1 MATSYR
7 GFWPLLVAL
16 LTLACVAQAADGELR
31 IGFVSP
37 VTGNFAE
44 LGTAMRNGGQYAVD
58 AVNAAGGLKVGD
70 KTYTLKYIV
79 GDTEGSAERAVSAAR
94 RLIDIDHV
102 HAIIGYALATDF
114 LATMPLL
121 QDSKLPSIDTSG
133 RADSIPE
140 QIAAKRMDYL
150 FQLSPTNRDFVG
162 THGELMKHYANP
174 QRAVMLALNTDFA
187 REYSSK
193 AEAQWPKMM
202 PGLEVKTFFVEGTKM
217 DLQPEL
223 LQIRRFDPQFLFVF
237 VTGAQTYQFVDQFA
251 ASGLGKKMLVLGDS
265 IYGSE
270 QFRNKVDG
278 AVDFQMA
285 NAITERRPF
294 SDLTLPFYDGYKARW
309 GVYPPFYTVQTYDG
323 ALMLFEGMRRAKLTG
338 DLMADRTAIRDGL
351 ASIDEQHP
359 VTGARGSL
367 WFSSLE
373 TGRTVP
379 IRKIITQYQ
388 PGNKTVIV
396 WPLDQA
402 GQFIDPRK

>member
-1 MATSYR
+1 
-7 GFWPLLVAL
+7 LVAL
-16 LTLACVAQAADGELR
+16 LTLGGVAQAADGELR

-70 KTYTLKYIV
+70 KTYILKYIV

-121 QDSKLPSIDTSG
+121 QESKLPSIDTSG

-202 PGLEVKTFFVEGTKM
+202 PGLEVKTFFVESTKM

-237 VTGAQTYQFVDQFA
+237 VTGVQTYQFVDQFA

-323 ALMLFEGMRRAKLTG
+323 ALMLLEAMRRAKLSG
-338 DLMADRTAIRDGL
+338 DLVADRTAIRDGL

-388 PGNKTVIV
+388 PGNK
-396 WPLDQA
+396 P
-402 GQFIDPRK
+402 

>member
-1 MATSYR
+1 MIALRTACR
-7 GFWPLLVAL
+7 ALLLVLWAS
-16 LTLACVAQAADGELR
+16 AGVAHAADGELT

-58 AVNAAGGLKVGD
+58 AVNAAGGLKIGS
-70 KTYTLKYIV
+70 KTYTLKYVV
-79 GDTEGSAERAVSAAR
+79 GDTEGSAERAISAAR
-94 RLIDIDHV
+94 RLIDVEHV

-114 LATMPLL
+114 LASMQLL
-121 QDSKLPSIDTSG
+121 QESKVPTVDTSG

-140 QIAAKRMDYL
+140 RIAANKMDYM
-150 FQLSPTNRDFVG
+150 FQLSPTNRDFVV

-174 QRAVMLALNTDFA
+174 RRAVMLAFNTDFA
-187 REYSSK
+187 REYTSK

-202 PGLEVKTFFVEGTKM
+202 PGLDVRSVFVEGTKM

-223 LQIRRFDPQFLFVF
+223 LQIRRFDPQFLFLF
-237 VTGAQTYQFVDQFA
+237 VTGVQTYQFVDQFA

-270 QFRNKVDG
+270 QFRTKVGD
-278 AVDFQMA
+278 AVDFHMA

-294 SDLTLPFYDGYKARW
+294 SELTLPFYDGYKARW
-309 GVYPPFYTVQTYDG
+309 GFYPPFYAVQTYDG
-323 ALMLFEGMRRAKLTG
+323 ALMVLEAMRRAKITG
-338 DLMADRTAIRDGL
+338 DLGADRTAIRDGL
-351 ASIDEQHP
+351 ASIDQQHP
-359 VTGARGSL
+359 MTGARGSL
-367 WFSSLE
+367 SFSSLE